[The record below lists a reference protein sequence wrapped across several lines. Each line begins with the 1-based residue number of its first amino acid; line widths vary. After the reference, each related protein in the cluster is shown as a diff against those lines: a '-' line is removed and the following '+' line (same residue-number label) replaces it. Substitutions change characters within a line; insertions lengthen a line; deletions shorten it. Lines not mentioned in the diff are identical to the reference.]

1 VLLFVSFSQSFIHS
15 FIVYCVHHVS
25 FRTLSSRFPLRTIH
39 SFKMVNLTLILLSL
53 PLLLQAT
60 PLVSRVAKN
69 ALVCDAGCTG
79 STCKR
84 DVSPFGQDSSPFTLA
99 KRHIDSAA
107 DLDEQPSH
115 YIANRINGKSEK
127 GAREGLKWDYTTVDA
142 TSIDGKFKVTKDKDP
157 KTKVGDDVDN
167 TRAWVEGLEG

>member
-1 VLLFVSFSQSFIHS
+1 
-15 FIVYCVHHVS
+15 
-25 FRTLSSRFPLRTIH
+25 
-39 SFKMVNLTLILLSL
+39 MVNLTLLLLSL

-69 ALVCDAGCTG
+69 ALVCDAGCTS

-84 DVSPFGQDSSPFTLA
+84 DASPFGQDSSPFTLA
-99 KRHIDSAA
+99 KRHIESAS

-115 YIANRINGKSEK
+115 YIANRINGKSEE
-127 GAREGLKWDYTTVDA
+127 GVREALKWDYTTVDA

-157 KTKVGDDVDN
+157 KTKVGDNVDN
-167 TRAWVEGLEG
+167 ARAWVEGLEGYVVSY